1 MFLFVFPAYEGVD
14 MAGKSNKGRNKKG
27 SHHPVEA
34 VVSADVTG
42 NDKSTET
49 VVSADPIGNDKS
61 STESSKAAENG
72 EVTVSEVNTTE
83 HEVKESNTQNS
94 ENQEKQGKL
103 LPLLVRIRWYIVN
116 SFKMSILL

>member
-1 MFLFVFPAYEGVD
+1 

-42 NDKSTET
+42 NDKCTEP
-49 VVSADPIGNDKS
+49 VVSEDPIGNDKS
-61 STESSKAAENG
+61 PTESSKAAENG
-72 EVTVSEVNTTE
+72 EVTGSEVNATE
-83 HEVKESNTQNS
+83 VEVKELNTQNS
-94 ENQEKQGKL
+94 ENQEKQGK
-103 LPLLVRIRWYIVN
+103 VTSFVSSHTMVHCK